1 MLGQL
6 DENRLRNHAVHAF
19 ANQCFGSNSGS
30 QRKNKRKFRRA
41 LNIIRAFF
49 TRVALMLFKN
59 LVFHRLPA
67 EWTSAAADLESRL
80 ADRTLQPCAPFEMS
94 SRGWVP
100 VTSGGRLLHT
110 VNQQHMIAL
119 GDNQKLLP
127 GSIIRQVAQE
137 RAEIQAGEQGFPV
150 GRKQM
155 RDLRAR
161 VADELRARALT
172 RRRVTRA
179 WIDPQGGWFAIDAA
193 GAETVVET
201 LGDTLGSFA
210 PLVIETE
217 RSPHAAMASWLLRG
231 EAPLRFSIDDD
242 LELRA
247 ADKSKTI
254 IRYTRHPLDG
264 KEIQAHLASGKY
276 PTRLGLTWNDR
287 VSFVL
292 TDKLQVKRLEFLE
305 MGQDPAVGDDDV
317 DPAEQFD
324 IDFAVMAGELASL
337 LKDLWLALGK
347 ESVPAA
353 DWPVRSKV
361 A

>member
-1 MLGQL
+1 M
-6 DENRLRNHAVHAF
+6 
-19 ANQCFGSNSGS
+19 SN
-30 QRKNKRKFRRA
+30 
-41 LNIIRAFF
+41 
-49 TRVALMLFKN
+49 
-59 LVFHRLPA
+59 
-67 EWTSAAADLESRL
+67 
-80 ADRTLQPCAPFEMS
+80 
-94 SRGWVP
+94 RGWVP
-100 VTSGGRLLHT
+100 VTSGGRLLRT

-127 GSIIRQVAQE
+127 GSIVRQVAQE

-155 RDLRAR
+155 RGLRAR

-172 RRRVTRA
+172 RRRDTRA
-179 WIDPQGGWFAIDAA
+179 WIDPQGGWVGIDAA
-193 GAETVVET
+193 GVAPTETVVES
-201 LGDTLGSFA
+201 LGDTLGRFA
-210 PLVIETE
+210 PLAIGSA
-217 RSPHAAMASWLLRG
+217 RSPQGAMTSWLLRG

-264 KEIQAHLASGKY
+264 KEIQTHLASGKY

-305 MGQDPAVGDDDV
+305 MGKDPAAGGDEG
-317 DPAEQFD
+317 DPAEQVD
-324 IDFAVMAGELASL
+324 IDFAVMAGGRASPLQEL
-337 LKDLWLALGK
+337 W
-347 ESVPAA
+347 
-353 DWPVRSKV
+353 
-361 A
+361 

>member
-1 MLGQL
+1 
-6 DENRLRNHAVHAF
+6 
-19 ANQCFGSNSGS
+19 
-30 QRKNKRKFRRA
+30 
-41 LNIIRAFF
+41 
-49 TRVALMLFKN
+49 MLFKN

-67 EWTSAAADLESRL
+67 EWTPSAVELEGQLAA
-80 ADRTLQPCAPFEMS
+80 RTLQPCGPFEMS
-94 SRGWVP
+94 CRGWVP
-100 VTSGGRLLHT
+100 VTGGGRLLHT

-119 GDNQKLLP
+119 GENQKLLP
-127 GSIIRQVAQE
+127 GSIVRQVAQE
-137 RAEIQAGEQGFPV
+137 RAEILAEEQGFPV

-179 WIDPQGGWFAIDAA
+179 WIDPQGGWFAVDAA
-193 GAETVVET
+193 GIARAETVVEA

-210 PLVIETE
+210 PVAVETE

-231 EAPLRFSIDDD
+231 EAPARFSIDDD
-242 LELRA
+242 LELQT
-247 ADKSKTI
+247 ADKSKTV

-264 KEIQAHLASGKY
+264 KDIQAHLASGKY

-305 MGQDPAVGDDDV
+305 MTKDAPEGEEV
-317 DPAEQFD
+317 DPEEQFD

-337 LKDLWLALGK
+337 LGDLARVLGR
-347 ESVPAA
+347 ESTATAGWPAHT
-353 DWPVRSKV
+353 KV

>member
-1 MLGQL
+1 
-6 DENRLRNHAVHAF
+6 
-19 ANQCFGSNSGS
+19 
-30 QRKNKRKFRRA
+30 
-41 LNIIRAFF
+41 
-49 TRVALMLFKN
+49 MLFKN
-59 LVFHRLPA
+59 LVFHRMPA
-67 EWTSAAADLESRL
+67 DWALTAAELEGQL
-80 ADRTLQPCAPFEMS
+80 AGRTLQPCGPFELS

-110 VNQQHMIAL
+110 VNRHHMIAL

-137 RAEIQAGEQGFPV
+137 RAEVQAEEQGFPV

-179 WIDPQGGWFAIDAA
+179 WIDTEGGWFAVDAA
-193 GAETVVET
+193 GITRAETVVET

-210 PLVIETE
+210 PLAIETE
-217 RSPHAAMASWLLRG
+217 RSPHAAMTSWLLRG
-231 EAPLRFSIDDD
+231 AAPARFSIDDD
-242 LELRA
+242 LELQTS
-247 ADKSKTI
+247 DKSKTI

-264 KEIQAHLASGKY
+264 KEIQAHLASGKH

-305 MGQDPAVGDDDV
+305 MGKDSTAGDEV

-324 IDFAVMAGELASL
+324 IDFAVMAGELANL
-337 LKDLWLALGK
+337 LKDLWQVLGK
-347 ESVPAA
+347 ESAA
-353 DWPVRSKV
+353 AAEWPVRSKV

>member
-1 MLGQL
+1 MP
-6 DENRLRNHAVHAF
+6 VP
-19 ANQCFGSNSGS
+19 
-30 QRKNKRKFRRA
+30 
-41 LNIIRAFF
+41 
-49 TRVALMLFKN
+49 LMLFKN

-67 EWTSAAADLESRL
+67 DWTLSAADLEMHL
-80 ADRTLQPCAPFEMS
+80 AGRTLQACGPFEMKC
-94 SRGWVP
+94 RGWVP

-110 VNQQHMIAL
+110 VNQQYMIAL
-119 GDNQKLLP
+119 GDNLKLLP
-127 GSIIRQVAQE
+127 GSIVRQVAAE
-137 RAEIQAGEQGFPV
+137 RAEKLAEEQGFPV

-172 RRRVTRA
+172 RRRVTRT
-179 WIDPQGGWFAIDAA
+179 WIDPAAGWFAVDAA
-193 GAETVVET
+193 GIARAESVVEA

-210 PLVIETE
+210 PLAIETE
-217 RSPHAAMASWLLRG
+217 RSPHAAMASWLMRG
-231 EAPLRFSIDDD
+231 EAPGRFSIDDE

-264 KEIQAHLASGKY
+264 KEIHAHLGSGKY

-305 MGQDPAVGDDDV
+305 MSKDATEGDTV

-337 LKDLWLALGK
+337 LKDLTLALGT
-347 ESVPAA
+347 EPAGGTQ
-353 DWPVRSKV
+353 WPARSKV

>member
-1 MLGQL
+1 
-6 DENRLRNHAVHAF
+6 
-19 ANQCFGSNSGS
+19 
-30 QRKNKRKFRRA
+30 
-41 LNIIRAFF
+41 
-49 TRVALMLFKN
+49 MLFKN

-67 EWTSAAADLESRL
+67 EWTPSAAELEGQL
-80 ADRTLQPCAPFEMS
+80 AARTLQPCGPFEMS
-94 SRGWVP
+94 CRGWVP
-100 VTSGGRLLHT
+100 VTGGGRLLHT

-119 GDNQKLLP
+119 GENQKLLP
-127 GSIIRQVAQE
+127 GSIVRQVAQE
-137 RAEIQAGEQGFPV
+137 RAEILAEEQGFPV

-179 WIDPQGGWFAIDAA
+179 WIDPQGGWFAVDAA
-193 GAETVVET
+193 GIARAETVVEA
-201 LGDTLGSFA
+201 LSDTLGSFA
-210 PLVIETE
+210 PVAVETE

-231 EAPLRFSIDDD
+231 EAPARFSIDDD
-242 LELRA
+242 LELQT
-247 ADKSKTI
+247 ADKSKTV

-264 KEIQAHLASGKY
+264 KDIQAHLASGKY

-305 MGQDPAVGDDDV
+305 MTKDAPEGEEV
-317 DPAEQFD
+317 DPEEQFD

-337 LKDLWLALGK
+337 LGDLAKVLGK
-347 ESVPAA
+347 DSATTA
-353 DWPVRSKV
+353 GWSARTKV

>member
-1 MLGQL
+1 
-6 DENRLRNHAVHAF
+6 
-19 ANQCFGSNSGS
+19 
-30 QRKNKRKFRRA
+30 
-41 LNIIRAFF
+41 
-49 TRVALMLFKN
+49 MLFKN

-67 EWTSAAADLESRL
+67 EWSPSAAELEGQL
-80 ADRTLQPCAPFEMS
+80 AARTLQPCGPFEMS
-94 SRGWVP
+94 CRGWVP

-119 GDNQKLLP
+119 GENQKLLP
-127 GSIIRQVAQE
+127 GSIVRQVAQE
-137 RAEIQAGEQGFPV
+137 RAEILAEEQGFPV

-179 WIDPQGGWFAIDAA
+179 WIDPQAGWFAVDAA
-193 GAETVVET
+193 GIPRAESVVEA
-201 LGDTLGSFA
+201 LGDALGSFA
-210 PLVIETE
+210 PLVVETE
-217 RSPHAAMASWLLRG
+217 RSPQAAMASWLLRG
-231 EAPLRFSIDDD
+231 EAPARFSIDDD
-242 LELRA
+242 LELQT
-247 ADKSKTI
+247 ADKSKTV

-264 KEIQAHLASGKY
+264 KDIQAHLASGKY

-305 MGQDPAVGDDDV
+305 MAKDVPEGDEL

-324 IDFAVMAGELASL
+324 IDFALMAGELAGL
-337 LKDLWLALGK
+337 LGDLAKVLGN
-347 ESVPAA
+347 ESTAAAGWPA
-353 DWPVRSKV
+353 RSKV

>member
-1 MLGQL
+1 
-6 DENRLRNHAVHAF
+6 
-19 ANQCFGSNSGS
+19 
-30 QRKNKRKFRRA
+30 
-41 LNIIRAFF
+41 
-49 TRVALMLFKN
+49 MLFKN

-67 EWTSAAADLESRL
+67 EWSPSAAELEGQL
-80 ADRTLQPCAPFEMS
+80 AARTLQPCGPFEMS
-94 SRGWVP
+94 CRGWVP

-119 GDNQKLLP
+119 GENQKLLP
-127 GSIIRQVAQE
+127 GSIVRQVAQE
-137 RAEIQAGEQGFPV
+137 RAEILAEEQGFPV

-179 WIDPQGGWFAIDAA
+179 WIDPQAGWFAVDAA
-193 GAETVVET
+193 GIPRAESVVEA
-201 LGDTLGSFA
+201 LGDALGSFA
-210 PLVIETE
+210 PLMVETE
-217 RSPHAAMASWLLRG
+217 RSPQAAMASWLLRG
-231 EAPLRFSIDDD
+231 DAPARFSIDDD
-242 LELRA
+242 LELQT
-247 ADKSKTI
+247 ADKSKTV

-264 KEIQAHLASGKY
+264 KDIQAHLASGKY

-305 MGQDPAVGDDDV
+305 MAKDVPEGDEL

-324 IDFAVMAGELASL
+324 IDFALMAGELAGL
-337 LKDLWLALGK
+337 LGDLAKVLGN
-347 ESVPAA
+347 ESTAAAGWPA
-353 DWPVRSKV
+353 RSKV

>member
-1 MLGQL
+1 
-6 DENRLRNHAVHAF
+6 
-19 ANQCFGSNSGS
+19 
-30 QRKNKRKFRRA
+30 
-41 LNIIRAFF
+41 
-49 TRVALMLFKN
+49 MLFKN

-67 EWTSAAADLESRL
+67 NWELAAADFESQL
-80 ADRTLQPCAPFEMS
+80 AGRTLNPSGPFDMS

-110 VNQQHMIAL
+110 VNRQHMVAL
-119 GDNQKLLP
+119 GVDEKLLP
-127 GSIIRQVAQE
+127 GSIVRQVAQE
-137 RAEIQAGEQGFPV
+137 RADVQAREQGLPV

-172 RRRVTRA
+172 RRRITRA
-179 WIDPQGGWFAIDAA
+179 WLDPASGWFAVDASSVPR
-193 GAETVVET
+193 AEMVVET
-201 LGDTLGSFA
+201 LSETLGSFA
-210 PLVIETE
+210 PQAVETA
-217 RSPHAAMASWLLRG
+217 RSPQASMASWLLRG
-231 EAPLRFSIDDD
+231 EAPLHFSIDDD
-242 LELRA
+242 LELQS
-247 ADKSKTI
+247 ADKAKSI

-264 KEIQAHLASGKY
+264 KEIRGHLTAGKY

-305 MGQDPAVGDDDV
+305 MSKDDTSGDDV

-324 IDFAVMAGELASL
+324 IDFAVMAGEIQKL
-337 LKDLWLALGK
+337 LKDLTAVLGA
-347 ESVPAA
+347 EPTNSAEGPA
-353 DWPVRSKV
+353 RSKV